1 MKTMKTQINGNYL
14 PLPVG
19 KLITIPFNWTGLT
32 AVQLCRAGVID
43 KKEIVTS
50 LTNDALPFHQDRF
63 GSIEEGGVKYWTMAR
78 NSFAYEMEKLLDSML

>member
-1 MKTMKTQINGNYL
+1 MKTQINGNYS

-32 AVQLCRAGVID
+32 AVELCRAGKIS
-43 KKEIVTS
+43 KKEIVKT
-50 LTNDALPFHQDRF
+50 LTDSALPFHQDRF
-63 GSIEEGGVKYWTMAR
+63 GPIEEGGVKYWTMAR